1 MTDFP
6 TMISGTTHQLYA
18 TLLVVFGRTADT
30 DRPDDRDRGAV
41 SLEQVL
47 WFVAAGVSV
56 AVIATIL
63 WNQIRD
69 MGVATIRASP
79 SEEARPSPTAKRRIG
94 ARFAAPRP
102 SMVITTS

>member
-1 MTDFP
+1 MTDCSIML
-6 TMISGTTHQLYA
+6 TGTTHQLYA
-18 TLLVVFGRTADT
+18 ALLVVFGRPASSDELGE
-30 DRPDDRDRGAV
+30 RDRGAV

-69 MGVATIRASP
+69 QANTPVDEPVA
-79 SEEARPSPTAKRRIG
+79 PT
-94 ARFAAPRP
+94 P
-102 SMVITTS
+102 